1 MSLAV
6 FPSCRLSPTFAPGCQ
21 DQACRTLRMAASQD
35 YSSGPVP
42 GPDEEPR
49 EPRPWPGSG
58 LAWLPLQ
65 CQALPS
71 EPRSWAEM
79 AGGPELLP
87 GSLPASQAPRQG
99 WVAPCNHCCPGWP
112 GQAGPPGWQTGGMLP
127 CCGLSTRLGRAVC
140 QDLQVPAWI
149 PAPSQGASKE
159 AGGCGHIPPS
169 RCTCLIPSP
178 APSKPF
184 LRQVWYPCP
193 PHSARPSA
201 CTQTTGE
208 EQVPDRTPAPSP
220 NAAASPT

>member
-1 MSLAV
+1 
-6 FPSCRLSPTFAPGCQ
+6 
-21 DQACRTLRMAASQD
+21 MAASQD
-35 YSSGPVP
+35 FSSGSVP

-49 EPRPWPGSG
+49 EPRPWPRPG

-65 CQALPS
+65 CQAFPS

-79 AGGPELLP
+79 AGGPGLLP

-99 WVAPCNHCCPGWP
+99 WVALCNHCYPGWP
-112 GQAGPPGWQTGGMLP
+112 GQAGSPGWQIGSMLP

-149 PAPSQGASKE
+149 PALSQGASKE
-159 AGGCGHIPPS
+159 AGGCGHILPS
-169 RCTCLIPSP
+169 RCTCLILSP
-178 APSKPF
+178 ASFRPF
-184 LRQVWYPCP
+184 LRQVWCSCP

-201 CTQTTGE
+201 CTQTAGK

>member
-1 MSLAV
+1 
-6 FPSCRLSPTFAPGCQ
+6 
-21 DQACRTLRMAASQD
+21 MAASQD

-49 EPRPWPGSG
+49 EPRPWPRPG

-65 CQALPS
+65 CQAFPS

-79 AGGPELLP
+79 AGGPGLLP

-99 WVAPCNHCCPGWP
+99 WVALCNHCYPGWP
-112 GQAGPPGWQTGGMLP
+112 GQAGSPGWQIGSMLP
-127 CCGLSTRLGRAVC
+127 CCGLSTRQGRAVC

-149 PAPSQGASKE
+149 PALSQGASKE
-159 AGGCGHIPPS
+159 AGGCGHILPS
-169 RCTCLIPSP
+169 RCTCLILSP
-178 APSKPF
+178 ASFRPF
-184 LRQVWYPCP
+184 LRQVWCSCP

-201 CTQTTGE
+201 CTQTAGK